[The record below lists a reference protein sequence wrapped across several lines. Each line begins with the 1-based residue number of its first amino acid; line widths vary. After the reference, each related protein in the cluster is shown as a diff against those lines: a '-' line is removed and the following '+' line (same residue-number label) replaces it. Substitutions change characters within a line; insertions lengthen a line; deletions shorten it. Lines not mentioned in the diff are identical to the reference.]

1 MPPTPP
7 SFRPGDCSHV
17 WAESDY
23 IELNAALDY
32 WCEGDARC
40 RLAKQQAIL
49 SACEKGLITWARADG
64 KSYDDPVRELAARHL
79 VLIERT
85 TFETWAAA
93 VDEKIPLPPSM
104 STRESNGL
112 RRQVAA
118 LALLLVDHNPRFR
131 KDDGSPSVNAIA
143 DAVVNLLQRLDS
155 EQVAQRRPRI
165 NTAGVSNSSLR
176 QQIAEGLR
184 ELES

>member
-1 MPPTPP
+1 MPPT
-7 SFRPGDCSHV
+7 FRPGDCSHI

-40 RLAKQQAIL
+40 RLAKQQAIF
-49 SACEKGLITWARADG
+49 SACEKGLIAWSRADG
-64 KSYDDPVRELAARHL
+64 KPFDDPLRELASRQL

-104 STRESNGL
+104 STRESNSL
-112 RRQVAA
+112 RRQLGA
-118 LALLLVDHNPRFR
+118 LVLLLLEHNPRFR
-131 KDDGSPSVNAIA
+131 KEDGSPSVNAIA
-143 DAVVNLLQRLDS
+143 EAVVALLNRRDTQRA
-155 EQVAQRRPRI
+155 AQGLPRI
-165 NTAGVSNSSLR
+165 NAAGVSNSSLR
-176 QQIAEGLR
+176 QQITDGLK